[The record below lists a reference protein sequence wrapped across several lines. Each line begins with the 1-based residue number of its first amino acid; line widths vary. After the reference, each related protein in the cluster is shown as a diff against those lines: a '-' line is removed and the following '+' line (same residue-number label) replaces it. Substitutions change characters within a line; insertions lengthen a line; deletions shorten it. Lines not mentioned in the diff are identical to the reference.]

1 VFPDRA
7 RGTTEADRRRRAD
20 DEEPTSA
27 ARETRAMTVTDRVD
41 VRWATIPGLLVLAL
55 ICGGL
60 PAAAQASKPN
70 IILIVSDDT
79 GYGDLGPYGG
89 GEGRGMPTP
98 NIDRLAKEGMTMF
111 SFYAQPSCTPGRA
124 AMQTGRIPNR
134 SGMTTVAFQGQG
146 GGLPKAEWTL
156 ASVLKT
162 AGYSTFFTGK
172 WHLGEADYALPNA
185 QGYDEM
191 QYVGLYH
198 LNAYTYADPTWF
210 PDMDPELRAMFK
222 KVTRG
227 SLSGKAGE
235 KATEDFA
242 INGQYVDQPDA
253 STPEYP
259 NGVVGIPYFDGYV
272 EKAALDY
279 LDRAATAEA
288 PFFLCVNFM
297 KVHQPNLPHPDFEH
311 KSMSKSKYADS
322 IVELDARIGAIM
334 DRVRA
339 LGLDHDTFVFY
350 TTDNGAWQD
359 VYPDAGYTPFRGT
372 KGTVREGG
380 NRVPAIA
387 WMPDRIEAGSKSH
400 DILGGLDLMA
410 TFASLAGIELPEKD
424 RDKKRIVFDSHDMSP
439 VLFGTGKS
447 ERKAW
452 FYFTENE
459 LTPGAVRVGNY
470 KAVFNLRG
478 DDGQETGGLAVDSN
492 LGWKG
497 PDKYVATVPQVFDLW
512 QDPQERYDIFMN
524 SYTERTWT
532 LVTINE
538 AVRQK
543 MQTYV
548 KHPPRKLQS
557 EVYTGPIT
565 ITQYQRLER
574 VRHLLKKEGVKIP
587 MPTGN

>member
-1 VFPDRA
+1 MNFA
-7 RGTTEADRRRRAD
+7 RLFAIAL
-20 DEEPTSA
+20 A
-27 ARETRAMTVTDRVD
+27 AT
-41 VRWATIPGLLVLAL
+41 LL
-55 ICGGL
+55 
-60 PAAAQASKPN
+60 AQAPAFSADKPN
-70 IILIVSDDT
+70 ILFIVSDDT

-89 GEGRGMPTP
+89 GPGRGMPTP
-98 NIDRLAKEGMTMF
+98 SIDRLADEGMTFF

-146 GGLPKAEWTL
+146 GGLPAAEWTL
-156 ASVLKT
+156 ASVLKKG
-162 AGYSTFFTGK
+162 GYHTYFTGK

-191 QYVGLYH
+191 KYAGLYH

-210 PDMDPELRAMFK
+210 PDMDPKLRSMFQN
-222 KVTRG
+222 VTKG

-235 KATEDFA
+235 KPKEDFK
-242 INGQYVDQPDA
+242 INGQYVDEPGKSVTLHGVTYPD
-253 STPEYP
+253 
-259 NGVVGIPYFDGYV
+259 GVVGIPYFDSYV
-272 EKAALDY
+272 EKAAIEFLES
-279 LDRAATAEA
+279 AAKDKGT
-288 PFFLCVNFM
+288 PFFINVNFM
-297 KVHQPNLPHPDFEH
+297 KVHQPNLPAPEFEH
-311 KSMSKSKYADS
+311 KSLSKSKYADS
-322 IVELDARIGAIM
+322 VVELDTRIGRIM
-334 DRVRA
+334 DKLRE
-339 LGLDHDTFVFY
+339 LGLDENTLVFY

-387 WMPDRIEAGSKSH
+387 VMPGKIKPGSKNH

-410 TFASLAGIELPEKD
+410 TFAALGDVDLPKND
-424 RDKKRIVFDSHDMSP
+424 REGKPIVFDSIDMSP

-447 ERKAW
+447 ARESW

-459 LTPGAVRVGNY
+459 LTPGAARVGNY

-478 DDGQETGGLAVDSN
+478 DDGAATGGLAVDSN

-497 PDKYVATVPQVFDLW
+497 AEKYVATVPQIFDLW
-512 QDPQERYDIFMN
+512 ADPQERYDIFMN
-524 SYTERTWT
+524 NYTERTWT

-538 AVRQK
+538 AVK
-543 MQTYV
+543 DLMKTYLEY
-548 KHPPRKLQS
+548 PPRKLQS

-565 ITQYQRLER
+565 LSEYQRFKY
-574 VRHLLKKEGVKIP
+574 VREMLAKDGISLP
-587 MPTGN
+587 LPTGN